1 MGANPSA
8 ESIGSHRAL
17 LAIGANLGDRD
28 ATMRSALASLESD
41 GVLRL
46 IRRSAW
52 YETAAVGGPPGQPPF
67 LNGAAVVETKHDAL
81 FHVPFLQSPLDSLS
95 QHSST
100 TLKG

>member
-52 YETAAVGGPPGQPPF
+52 YETAPVGGPQASHP
-67 LNGAAVVETKHDAL
+67 
-81 FHVPFLQSPLDSLS
+81 S
-95 QHSST
+95 
-100 TLKG
+100 